1 MKKILIMAAAPFL
14 FTSCIAMQSVSISDV
29 KPTTGK
35 QVEASA
41 SGLGF
46 FALTVPKGVAER
58 ATNDLKGKQV
68 VGNVS
73 TVMTMR
79 NWMIVQYYKVTAT
92 GTTEK

>member
-1 MKKILIMAAAPFL
+1 MRKLFLFIAAPCL
-14 FTSCIAMQSVSISDV
+14 FTSCVAIQSVSISDV

-35 QVEASA
+35 QVEATA
-41 SGLGF
+41 SGIGF
-46 FALTVPKGVAER
+46 FALTVPKGIAER

-79 NWMIVQYYKVTAT
+79 NWMIVQYYKVTAS